1 MSKLISDDDED
12 LKNLF
17 NRLKIGILVILLF
30 GGLFLIILVNKFS
43 VKDSKVIKA
52 INNNETLYVLI
63 DDNSCKECKR
73 IKEIFK
79 ENNIYYMELNTDK
92 ETQYKVFLKKIS
104 SSEHDVEKPTIMY
117 IKDGKMV
124 SSIVKV
130 KTEEQINNFI
140 ETNETIVE

>member
-1 MSKLISDDDED
+1 MISDDDED
-12 LKNLF
+12 LRSLF
-17 NRLKIGILVILLF
+17 NRLKIGILVIIIF

-43 VKDSKVIKA
+43 VKDSKVIKE

>member
-1 MSKLISDDDED
+1 MIELISDDDED
-12 LKNLF
+12 LRSLF
-17 NRLKIGILVILLF
+17 NRLKIGILVIIIF

>member
-1 MSKLISDDDED
+1 MISDDDED

>member
-1 MSKLISDDDED
+1 
-12 LKNLF
+12 
-17 NRLKIGILVILLF
+17 
-30 GGLFLIILVNKFS
+30 
-43 VKDSKVIKA
+43 
-52 INNNETLYVLI
+52 
-63 DDNSCKECKR
+63 
-73 IKEIFK
+73 
-79 ENNIYYMELNTDK
+79 MELNTDK

>member
-1 MSKLISDDDED
+1 MISDDDED
-12 LKNLF
+12 LRSLF
-17 NRLKIGILVILLF
+17 NRLKIGILVIIIF

>member
-1 MSKLISDDDED
+1 MISDDDED
-12 LKNLF
+12 LKSLF